1 MSLPPAPGVD
11 KVDGMARCFLT
22 WSDPIERC
30 PLLGPNMISSVR
42 GESPACVPVLR
53 LHAMLACRVCAGPS
67 QAWQDIGLGHDET
80 VIQDDHP
87 EFDSYQYAR

>member
-1 MSLPPAPGVD
+1 
-11 KVDGMARCFLT
+11 
-22 WSDPIERC
+22 
-30 PLLGPNMISSVR
+30 
-42 GESPACVPVLR
+42 
-53 LHAMLACRVCAGPS
+53 MLACRVCAGPS